1 MDDKTSGAC
10 LTAPGSHASHHAPTD
25 HGPTGFDP
33 SRDTPLRREVVAV
46 INEMSRFLPNAT
58 EDWRARLTE
67 ALL

>member
-1 MDDKTSGAC
+1 MTEDTGRV
-10 LTAPGSHASHHAPTD
+10 LTDRALVCDEAPAGLHPS
-25 HGPTGFDP
+25 GFDP

-46 INEMSRFLPNAT
+46 INEMSRLMPHAT